1 MGLSQAQT
9 VGAAGF
15 IPGPEESRIV
25 SRAEA
30 LRIAEPKQT
39 NGFYEAMLL
48 AFSFVFLLLGLLPS
62 QPEQVS
68 GAGQSSGEDH
78 RKIET

>member
-9 VGAAGF
+9 VVTAGF
-15 IPGPEESRIV
+15 IPGPAESGIV

-30 LRIAEPKQT
+30 LRITEPKQT

-62 QPEQVS
+62 QREQVS
-68 GAGQSSGEDH
+68 GVRVSGEEH
-78 RKIET
+78 GEPGA